1 MDDKKDFNYVV
12 NETIKLLK
20 KCYRDD
26 AGHIYWHEGTAEKLF
41 EVLTYLPDAKE
52 YIDERHS

>member
-1 MDDKKDFNYVV
+1 MDDKKDFNFVV
-12 NETIKLLK
+12 SELIKLLK

-26 AGHIYWHEGTAEKLF
+26 SGRIYWCKGTAEKLF

-52 YIDERHS
+52 YHDE